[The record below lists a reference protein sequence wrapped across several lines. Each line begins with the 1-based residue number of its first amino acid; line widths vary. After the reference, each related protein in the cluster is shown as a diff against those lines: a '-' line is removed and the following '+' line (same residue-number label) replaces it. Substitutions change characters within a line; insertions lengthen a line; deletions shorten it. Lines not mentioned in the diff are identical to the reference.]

1 MSGTNFDEITVKM
14 SKSVLLVK
22 IKVNV
27 QFWSNLQSTVNLGS
41 KIN

>member
-27 QFWSNLQSTVNLGS
+27 QFLSNLQSTVNLGS